1 MSIFDHIKDNV
12 VVRFIQKTVQR
23 LYRPSTML
31 PSVFDQKPWLA
42 FYDDSVPAEI
52 NLPAIT
58 LNDFFQTCVKDYA
71 SKTALIYFGREI
83 SYGRLGEFIEKF
95 TAGLAESGIQKG
107 DRIALILPNLPQF
120 IIAYWAALLRGAV
133 LVPMN
138 PLCSA
143 KEVEVL
149 LSVCRPKM
157 IITFD
162 RLYER
167 LHQVFENA
175 NKVQIVLTS
184 ISTFMPAMTRMLYFF
199 RGGFKLGVRTLSE
212 GHTKAFSRLFIESKA
227 PPKPMVTADDDALLL
242 FTGGVTGIPKAV
254 LLRHKNLVANT
265 LQTQAWLNIKKD
277 RQAVILALLPLF
289 HSYGMTACHHLAF
302 STAAIL
308 ILEPRFK
315 AARAVHLIQKY
326 KATIFAGVPTMY
338 RAVLNLLQEKNKRL
352 RCSCICV
359 SGGAPL
365 PVDLKADF
373 EKFTTVRLIEGYGL
387 TEAAPITH
395 CNPIMNSDRHGSIGL
410 PYPNTEARIVD
421 LKNRRPMAVGEIG
434 ELQVRGP
441 QVMSG
446 YFENDSETRV
456 VLTPDGWLN
465 TGDLAEMDKDGFFY
479 IVDRKKDLILYGGLN
494 IYPSEIESV
503 LDQHPCV
510 AESAVVGIPDDYYG
524 EVVKAFV
531 KRRDASVCGAEEI
544 LSFCRDKLA
553 PYKLPKS
560 IEFVNHLPKNFI
572 GKVIRRKLVENISA
586 EQG

>member
-1 MSIFDHIKDNV
+1 MSIFKHIKDNV
-12 VVRFIQKTVQR
+12 VVRFIKKTVQR
-23 LYRPSTML
+23 VYKPAKAAA
-31 PSVFDQKPWLA
+31 SVYDQKPWLS

-58 LNDFFQTCVKDYA
+58 LNDFFQNCVKNHG
-71 SKTALIYFGREI
+71 SKTALLYFGRKI

-95 TAGLAESGIQKG
+95 SSGLAESGIHKG
-107 DRIALILPNLPQF
+107 DRIALLLPNLPQF

-162 RLYER
+162 RLFER
-167 LHQVFENA
+167 LNHVFQNA
-175 NKVQIVLTS
+175 NNVQIVLTS

-199 RGGFKLGVRTLSE
+199 RTGFKRGTRIPAVGQT
-212 GHTKAFSRLFIESKA
+212 TAFSRLFIE
-227 PPKPMVTADDDALLL
+227 PPNLSKPMVTSDDGALLL
-242 FTGGVTGIPKAV
+242 FTGGVTGVPKAV
-254 LLRHKNLVANT
+254 LLRHRNLVANA
-265 LQTQAWLNIKKD
+265 LQTQVWLSTNND
-277 RQAVILALLPLF
+277 RQEVILGLLPLF

-302 STAAIL
+302 STAAVL
-308 ILEPRFK
+308 ILEPRFN
-315 AARAVHLIQKY
+315 AARAIYLIQKY
-326 KATIFAGVPTMY
+326 QATVFAGVPTMY

-352 RCSCICV
+352 RCSCVCV

-365 PVDLKADF
+365 PVDLKINF
-373 EKFTTVRLIEGYGL
+373 EKFTTARLIEGYGL
-387 TEAAPITH
+387 TEASPITH
-395 CNPIMNSDRHGSIGL
+395 CNPVMNSDRRGSIGL

-421 LKNRRPMAVGEIG
+421 LTSRRPMAIGEIG

-446 YFENDSETRV
+446 YFENDFETSL
-456 VLTPDGWLN
+456 VLTRDGWLN
-465 TGDLAEMDKDGFFY
+465 TGDLAKMDKDGFFY

-494 IYPSEIESV
+494 IYPSEVESV

-510 AESAVVGIPDDYYG
+510 EESAVVGLPDDYYG

-531 KRRDASVCGAEEI
+531 KCRDGKLCGAEAI
-544 LSFCRDKLA
+544 LSFCLDKLA

-560 IEFVNHLPKNFI
+560 IEFVNYLPKNFI
-572 GKVIRRKLVENISA
+572 GKIIRRKLVENKPA
-586 EQG
+586 GLV

>member
-1 MSIFDHIKDNV
+1 MSIFKHITDNV
-12 VVRFIQKTVQR
+12 VVRFIKKTVQR
-23 LYRPSTML
+23 LHRPSTMH
-31 PSVFDQKPWLA
+31 PSVYDQKPWLA

-58 LNDFFQTCVKDYA
+58 LNDFFQTCMKHHA
-71 SKTALIYFGREI
+71 AETALIYFGRKI

-95 TAGLAESGIQKG
+95 AEGLAESGIHKG
-107 DRIALILPNLPQF
+107 DRVALLLPNLPQF
-120 IIAYWAALLRGAV
+120 IIAYWATLMRGAV

-143 KEVEVL
+143 KEIEVL

-157 IITFD
+157 IITYD

-167 LHQVFENA
+167 LQQTFEKA
-175 NKVQIVLTS
+175 DKVQIVLTS
-184 ISTFMPAMTRMLYFF
+184 IGTFMPAMTRMLYFF
-199 RGGFKLGVRTLSE
+199 RTGFKRGERIPFERRT
-212 GHTKAFSRLFIESKA
+212 TAFSRFFIEPTGFS
-227 PPKPMVTADDDALLL
+227 KPMVTADDSALLL

-265 LQTQAWLNIKKD
+265 LQTQTWLRTKND
-277 RQAVILALLPLF
+277 RQEVILGLLPLF

-302 STAAIL
+302 SAAAIL

-315 AARAVHLIQKY
+315 AARAVYLIQKY

-338 RAVLNLLQEKNKRL
+338 RAVVNLLQEKNKRL
-352 RCSCICV
+352 QCSCVCV

-365 PVDLKADF
+365 PADLKINF
-373 EKFTTVRLIEGYGL
+373 EKFTTARLIEGYGL
-387 TEAAPITH
+387 TEASPITH
-395 CNPIMNSDRHGSIGL
+395 CNPVVNSGRHGSIGL

-421 LKNRRPMAVGEIG
+421 PESRRPTAVGEIG

-446 YFENDSETRV
+446 YFENNSETRL

-465 TGDLAEMDKDGFFY
+465 TGDLAKMDRDGFFY

-494 IYPSEIESV
+494 VYPSEVESV
-503 LDQHPCV
+503 LAQHPCV
-510 AESAVVGIPDDYYG
+510 DESAVVGLPDDYYG
-524 EVVKAFV
+524 EIVKAFI
-531 KRRDASVCGAEEI
+531 KRRDGSSCGAEDI
-544 LSFCRDKLA
+544 LSFCRDRLA

-560 IEFVNHLPKNFI
+560 IEFVDHLPKNFI
-572 GKVIRRKLVENISA
+572 GKVIRRKLVENKSTG
-586 EQG
+586 QV